1 MKTKFILVTLFLT
14 VSLAGYAARIDTVMV
29 KSASMNKDVLAVF
42 VIPDVVTGREA
53 KACPVVFLLH
63 GYGGNAY
70 GWLSA
75 KPELPAIADEK
86 GIIFV
91 CPDAKNS
98 WYWDSPTD
106 PAYRYETFVAT
117 ELVNYTDAHY
127 KTIAAREGRAI
138 TGLSMGGHGALWLA
152 FRHTD
157 VFGAA
162 GSTSGGVDFRP
173 FPEKWEISNQLG
185 DYNTHR
191 DRWSEYTVVGQV
203 SKIKD
208 GDLALIVDCGLDDFF
223 LDINISLHLLL
234 KSNHI
239 SHDFI
244 LRPGKHNMAYWNNS
258 IDYQIL
264 FFSKYFSP
272 NEKR

>member
-1 MKTKFILVTLFLT
+1 MKTKPVLLLFFLT
-14 VSLAGYAARIDTVMV
+14 VSLAGYAARMDTVMLR
-29 KSASMNKDVLAVF
+29 SASMNKDVPTVF
-42 VIPDVVTGREA
+42 VIPDAATGRDA
-53 KACPVVFLLH
+53 KACPAVYLLH

-70 GWLSA
+70 SWLTV

-86 GIIFV
+86 GIIFI
-91 CPDAKNS
+91 CPDARNS

-106 PAYRYETFVAT
+106 PASRYETFVAT
-117 ELVNYTDAHY
+117 ELVAYADTHY
-127 KTIAAREGRAI
+127 KTIAASKGRAV

-152 FRHTD
+152 FRHPD

-162 GSTSGGVDFRP
+162 GSASGGVDFRP
-173 FPEKWEISNQLG
+173 FPQNWEISILLG
-185 DYNTHR
+185 DYDAHR
-191 DRWSEYTVVGQV
+191 DRWGEHTVVGQV

-208 GDLALIVDCGLDDFF
+208 GDLAIIIDCGLDDFF
-223 LDINISLHLLL
+223 LDVNIALHLLL

-244 LRPGKHNMAYWNNS
+244 LRPGEHNTAYWRNA

-264 FFSKYFSP
+264 FFSRYF
-272 NEKR
+272 ER

>member
-1 MKTKFILVTLFLT
+1 MKTKLILSMFFLA
-14 VSLAGYAARIDTVMV
+14 VSFASYAARIDTVMV
-29 KSASMNKDVLAVF
+29 KSVSMNKDILTVF
-42 VIPDVVTGREA
+42 IIPDAATGREA
-53 KACPVVFLLH
+53 RACPVVFLLH

-70 GWLSA
+70 RWLA
-75 KPELPAIADEK
+75 IKPELPALADEK

-98 WYWDSPTD
+98 WYWDSPVD
-106 PAYRYETFVAT
+106 PDCRYETFVVS
-117 ELVNYTDAHY
+117 ELVNYADTHY
-127 KTIAAREGRAI
+127 KTRAFREGRAV

-173 FPEKWEISNQLG
+173 FPESWEINKQLG
-185 DYNTHR
+185 DYDAHR

-208 GDLALIVDCGLDDFF
+208 GELAIIVDCGLDDFF
-223 LDINISLHLLL
+223 LDVNISLHLLL

-244 LRPGKHNMAYWNNS
+244 LRPGKHNTAYWNNS

-264 FFSKYFSP
+264 FFNKYFS
-272 NEKR
+272 R